1 MGWCGSL
8 LVRSHRVCHLKDGDA
23 HTTFFHKQASFRKR
37 KNFIAKLVVEDE
49 VFTAQQDKHNVLF
62 EYFDGILVTAVQR
75 TTSASFPPCRL

>member
-49 VFTAQQDKHNVLF
+49 VQ
-62 EYFDGILVTAVQR
+62 
-75 TTSASFPPCRL
+75 ASS